1 MEKIRENSGEKRT
14 KIGENGSES
23 VKGKRK
29 QRWKDNR
36 QERIAVKMSCNR
48 ENSSENGKGKRKQR
62 WKKN

>member
-29 QRWKDNR
+29 QRWKNVIMD
-36 QERIAVKMSCNR
+36 ERS
-48 ENSSENGKGKRKQR
+48 
-62 WKKN
+62 